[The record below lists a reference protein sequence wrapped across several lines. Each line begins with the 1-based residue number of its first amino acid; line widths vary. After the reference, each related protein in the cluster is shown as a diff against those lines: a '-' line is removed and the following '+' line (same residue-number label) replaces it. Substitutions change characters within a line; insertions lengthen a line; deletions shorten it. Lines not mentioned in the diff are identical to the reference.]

1 MGVKLRKKRNSS
13 GNYSLYLDIC
23 FDKRRHKEY
32 LKGLIIKEGKS
43 VDDKKHNKEVMNL
56 VNQLI
61 HERTL
66 QLMTIGIEK
75 VRVIKGDI
83 SIIEYFENYLRE
95 YDKSD
100 IRNMRGAVNKFICFL
115 REKKIRELTV
125 KSLSSE
131 VVFQY
136 TNYLDKV
143 CRGEGSLSYYSRFK
157 KIIKSLVRERYI
169 TENPCLGI
177 TVKKKEGIIKD
188 TLTPEE
194 LQLLYT
200 IPSNNLEV
208 KMSFLFSSYT
218 GLSWVDVKEL
228 KWKHLDLKNMMLK
241 KPRKK
246 TGVYTIVPLHPSILK
261 LIPDISRNDND
272 YVFSLPSHTSA
283 LKTLRKWMNSAGIK
297 KHITFHCARHG
308 TATNLINNNTDVSTV
323 SKILGHSSLKYTLR
337 YTHIS
342 EESKRLALSKLPIL

>member
-23 FDKRRHKEY
+23 SDNRRHKEY
-32 LKGLIIKEGKS
+32 LKGLVLKEGKS
-43 VDDKKHNKEVMNL
+43 QDDKRHNKEVMNL

-66 QLMTIGIEK
+66 QLLKEGMDIVK
-75 VRVIKGDI
+75 VTKRDMSVL
-83 SIIEYFENYLRE
+83 EYFDKYLRD

-100 IRNMRGAVNKFICFL
+100 IRNMRGSVNKFICFL
-115 REKKIRELTV
+115 REKKINGLTV
-125 KSLSSE
+125 KSLNSDI
-131 VVFQY
+131 VFQY

-157 KIIKSLVRERYI
+157 KIVKSLLRERYI
-169 TENPCLGI
+169 TENPCIGI
-177 TVKKKEGIIKD
+177 TVKKREGIIKD
-188 TLTPEE
+188 TLTLEE
-194 LQLLYT
+194 LQFLYSV
-200 IPSNNLEV
+200 PSNNREV

-228 KWKHLDLKNMMLK
+228 TWKHLDLKNMMLK

-246 TGVYTIVPLHPSILK
+246 TGVYTIVPLHQSVLK
-261 LIPDISRNDND
+261 LIPEIPGNDND
-272 YVFSLPSHTSA
+272 YVFSLPSHTAA
-283 LKTLRKWMNSAGIK
+283 LKTLRKWMDTAGIK

-342 EESKRLALSKLPIL
+342 EESKRIALSKLPIL